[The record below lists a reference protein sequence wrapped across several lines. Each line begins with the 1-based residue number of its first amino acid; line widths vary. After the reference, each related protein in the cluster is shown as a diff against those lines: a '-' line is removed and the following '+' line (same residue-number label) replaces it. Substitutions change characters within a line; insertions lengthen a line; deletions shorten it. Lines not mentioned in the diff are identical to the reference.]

1 MKTVVQNDSLFLCYF
16 SNMGQKN
23 KLAKWT
29 DNLTFG
35 NVYQPKTSEVLNT
48 NYHLK
53 GKWNTAVFKNNHP
66 IVLELGCG
74 KGEYSVGLAKEF
86 PEKNF
91 IGLDI
96 KGNRIWKGAKEAF
109 ESSMKN
115 VVFVRTRIDFITS
128 IFEEN
133 EVDEIW
139 ITFPDPQPKDRQ
151 ERKRLT
157 SPLFTERYKK
167 ILKPNGIIHLKT
179 DHEGFFKYTLQEIKD
194 NNYHLLEHTFNLYA
208 EKIADLD
215 EKTQRI
221 LSIKTFYEN
230 LFSQKGHHI
239 HYLKFQFKKP

>member
-23 KLAKWT
+23 KLAKWA

-167 ILKPNGIIHLKT
+167 ILKSNGIIHLKT

-230 LFSQKGHHI
+230 LFSQKGHPI

>member
-23 KLAKWT
+23 KLAKWA

-230 LFSQKGHHI
+230 LFSQKGHPI

>member
-1 MKTVVQNDSLFLCYF
+1 
-16 SNMGQKN
+16 MGQKN
-23 KLAKWT
+23 KLAKWA

-35 NVYQPKTSEVLNT
+35 NVYQPKTAEVLNA

-53 GKWNTAVFKNNHP
+53 GKWDTEVFKNSHP

-74 KGEYSVGLAKEF
+74 KGEYSVGLAKHF
-86 PEKNF
+86 PNKNF

-109 ESSMKN
+109 EKNMNN
-115 VVFVRTRIDFITS
+115 VVFIRTRIDFITS
-128 IFEEN
+128 LFDEN

-139 ITFPDPQPKDRQ
+139 ITFPDPQPKDRLA
-151 ERKRLT
+151 RKRLT
-157 SPLFTERYKK
+157 SPLFIERYKQ

-179 DHEGFFKYTLQEIKD
+179 DHEGFFRYTLEEIEAH
-194 NNYHLLEHTFNLYA
+194 NYHLIEHTFNLYG

-215 EKTQRI
+215 EKTRNI

-230 LFSQKGHHI
+230 LFSQKGHSI
-239 HYLKFQFKKP
+239 HYLKFQVNK

>member
-23 KLAKWT
+23 KLAKWA

-53 GKWNTAVFKNNHP
+53 GKWSTAVFKNNHP

>member
-23 KLAKWT
+23 KLAKWA

-194 NNYHLLEHTFNLYA
+194 NYYHLLEHTFNLYA

-230 LFSQKGHHI
+230 LFSQKGHPI

>member
-23 KLAKWT
+23 KLAKWA

-157 SPLFTERYKK
+157 SPLLTERYKK
-167 ILKPNGIIHLKT
+167 ILKSNGIIHLKT

>member
-23 KLAKWT
+23 KLAKWA

-86 PEKNF
+86 SEKNF